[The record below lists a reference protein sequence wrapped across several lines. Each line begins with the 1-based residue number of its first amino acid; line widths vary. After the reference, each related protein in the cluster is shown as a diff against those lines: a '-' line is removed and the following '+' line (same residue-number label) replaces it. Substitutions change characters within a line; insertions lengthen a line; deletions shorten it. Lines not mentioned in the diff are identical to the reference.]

1 MPCKFCREMIPEDI
15 IFEHQ
20 NVCDAKEAFCQA
32 CGESLPLDMFDYH
45 LETCQTMSN
54 FTKLKIHDE
63 DNLPASQNHP
73 NCFQNP
79 ENEWEDDEHQNHDT
93 LNHPRYNLPLIHH
106 AEHSEG
112 HHESNYSDELENNN
126 DSEGPIPAINMN
138 PFIQFQ
144 QLMQAV
150 MQSHNQGN
158 EEEDDE
164 DDWEDEMDEAD
175 IQNHLASHDPST
187 LTYEQLMILD
197 EGIVKKGLTE
207 ADMEKFP
214 LEVYLKECD
223 GENSCTV
230 CLTEYENGEVTR
242 KLSCSHRFHK
252 DCVDTWLKNNITC
265 PICKK
270 YFR

>member
-1 MPCKFCREMIPEDI
+1 MIPEDI

-20 NVCDAKEAFCQA
+20 NVCDEKEAFCQA

-45 LETCQTMSN
+45 LETCKTLSN

-63 DNLPASQNHP
+63 EDNFHAHP
-73 NCFQNP
+73 SHPDGFENP
-79 ENEWEDDEHQNHDT
+79 ENEWEDDEHNNHNH
-93 LNHPRYNLPLIHH
+93 LNHQQYNLPLIHH
-106 AEHSEG
+106 PEHYED
-112 HHESNYSDELENNN
+112 HNESNNSDELENNN
-126 DSEGPIPAINMN
+126 HSEGPIPPINMN

-150 MQSHNQGN
+150 MQSNNQAN
-158 EEEDDE
+158 AEEDDEDE

-187 LTYEQLMILD
+187 LTYEQLMVLD

-207 ADMEKFP
+207 AELEKFP

-230 CLTEYENGEVTR
+230 CLTEFENGEVTR
-242 KLSCSHRFHK
+242 KLGCSHRFHK
-252 DCVDTWLKNNITC
+252 DCVDTWLKSNITC